1 MLTVL
6 HRATPGLQ
14 QGPCQVIS
22 AIVAHMGMSDGFSL
36 GGLQALLVAVERALQ
51 APRLMGLRL
60 LGGCLRP
67 AWALGACTSLVS
79 ARAAAAW
86 VAVARR
92 AKNQKTQASTSQALP
107 AASLPSEHRASLLTV
122 QMCI

>member
-1 MLTVL
+1 M
-6 HRATPGLQ
+6 
-14 QGPCQVIS
+14 
-22 AIVAHMGMSDGFSL
+22 AHMGMSDEFSM

-60 LGGCLRP
+60 LEGCLRP

-92 AKNQKTQASTSQALP
+92 AKTLKTLQASTSQALP